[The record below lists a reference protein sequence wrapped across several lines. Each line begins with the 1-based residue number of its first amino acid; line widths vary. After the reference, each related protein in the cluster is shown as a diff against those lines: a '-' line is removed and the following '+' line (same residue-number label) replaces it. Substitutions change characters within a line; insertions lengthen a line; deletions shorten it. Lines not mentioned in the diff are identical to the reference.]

1 LKSVDYELD
10 AEQEQLRDAVGT
22 LLSRRAGPA
31 RARSVGD
38 TGGVDQEL
46 ASALAGAG
54 FLDLFAEGEAGP
66 LEAELVVEW
75 VAAAAGV
82 LPIGARCLVA
92 PSVIDTDL
100 PATVT
105 VMEEHASNPVRFGG
119 TSEAILVIGD
129 SEARL
134 VTAAPGATEPV
145 PSLYGYPLSRVSLAE
160 ATVVGTGDPNVA
172 RRWWQVAL
180 AAEMAG
186 TMGAAFAL
194 TLEYQKN
201 RKQFDRPIGSFQSL
215 QHRMSQLYVRQQGSA
230 WLAREAAFHG
240 APAEAAAAAAAYAAE
255 SAAKAC
261 VELHQMTGA
270 IGFTREY
277 DLHIWSL
284 RLQALRLEM
293 SGLRTHALALA
304 RARWA

>member
-1 LKSVDYELD
+1 MDYELD
-10 AEQEQLRDAVGT
+10 PDQEQLHDAVNT

-31 RARSVGD
+31 RARSVAAASGI
-38 TGGVDQEL
+38 DQEL
-46 ASALAGAG
+46 ASALASGG
-54 FLDLFAEGEAGP
+54 FLDLFADDEAGP

-75 VAAAAGV
+75 VAAAAGA

-92 PSVIDTDL
+92 PAVIGGDL
-100 PATVT
+100 PTTVT

-145 PSLYGYPLSRVSLAE
+145 PSLYGYPLSRVSLAG
-160 ATVVGTGDPNVA
+160 ATVVGTGDPNAA

-293 SGLRTHALALA
+293 SGVRTHALALA